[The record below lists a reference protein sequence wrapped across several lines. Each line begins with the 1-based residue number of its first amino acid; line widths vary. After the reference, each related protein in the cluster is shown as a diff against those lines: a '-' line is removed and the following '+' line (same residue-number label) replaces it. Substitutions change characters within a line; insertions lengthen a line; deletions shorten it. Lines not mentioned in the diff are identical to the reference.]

1 MKEND
6 MEEDIR
12 MNGDWYIPET
22 DETIAGTLYIN
33 KVQKKILLQ
42 LTKVAT
48 EDDFIGKIKVHGR
61 TDIIKGS
68 IDTGGTILLYDCLIG
83 GQNNCLGQ
91 RTTVSVSV
99 KAAFWNL
106 DIESKEELI
115 FPKVIIDFGEILD
128 WTELCSFNWEVK
140 DDYRDE
146 KLAWNYNSDIE
157 FEINSN
163 TTLRIVPHLGSK
175 SMENIT
181 TKKVTIEQAVYMQLE
196 YQKAVCWDDV
206 IKDIQIVSQLLTLGI
221 NKAIYIEEIWY
232 LHQSNKDERG
242 FISKRDAFLGDVK
255 AGKHQAGG
263 WMYYLFTLSDLT
275 GNAYHC
281 LKNWYSKYDL
291 LGSIVELYETAYNY
305 PGISSEMLFL
315 NLTQALE
322 TYHARFVSNDLKKY
336 IKLVDVFL
344 REIYKLTD
352 DDEFDG
358 HILSYRQVL
367 IAQNEEGVRSI
378 TLKSRLGY
386 LFLARF
392 EIIFEY
398 LDYKMDEFIQKVVDT
413 RNYYIHYSIDKK
425 EKIFPK
431 HQMPYVN
438 GILLGV
444 LQYYILKEIG
454 IKDEHIKKAVRQQM
468 AGVSHSYDA
477 IK

>member
-1 MKEND
+1 

-22 DETIAGTLYIN
+22 NETIAGTLYIN
-33 KVQKKILLQ
+33 KVQKRIWLQ
-42 LTKVAT
+42 LTRAASK
-48 EDDFIGKIKVHGR
+48 DDFMGQIRVHGK

-68 IDTGGTILLYDCLIG
+68 IDTGGTILLYDCKIG
-83 GQNNCLGQ
+83 GQHNYLGQ

-99 KAAFWNL
+99 RAAFWNL
-106 DIESKEELI
+106 DIENKEELI
-115 FPKVIIDFGEILD
+115 FSKVVIDFGEIID
-128 WTELCSFNWEVK
+128 WAGLCSFKWNVE

-146 KLAWNYNSDIE
+146 KLEWKYSSDVE
-157 FEINSN
+157 FEIDNN
-163 TTLRIVPHLGSK
+163 IKLRVVPHLGSK
-175 SMENIT
+175 QMGDI
-181 TKKVTIEQAVYMQLE
+181 TKKEATIKQAVYMQLE
-196 YQKAVCWDDV
+196 YQQAVCWDTI
-206 IKDIQIVSQLLTLGI
+206 IKDIRIIDHLLALGV
-221 NKAIYIEEIWY
+221 NKAVYIEEIWY
-232 LHQSNKDERG
+232 YHESNKDKTG
-242 FISKRDAFLGDVK
+242 FIRKLDAFLGDAK
-255 AGKHQAGG
+255 AGKYQAQAGD
-263 WMYYLFTLSDLT
+263 WIYYLFTLSDLT
-275 GNAYHC
+275 GNDYHC

-315 NLTQALE
+315 NLAQALE

-344 REIYKLTD
+344 RESYNLTD
-352 DDEFDG
+352 YDKFDE
-358 HILSYRQVL
+358 HILSYRHIL
-367 IAQNEEGVRSI
+367 IAQDEKRTRSI

-413 RNYYIHYSIDKK
+413 RNYYTHYSIDKK
-425 EKIFPK
+425 EKIFSR
-431 HQMPYVN
+431 HQLPYVN

-454 IKDEHIKKAVRQQM
+454 IKEEHIEKVVCQQM
-468 AGVSHSYDA
+468 AGVSHSYNA

>member
-1 MKEND
+1 

-22 DETIAGTLYIN
+22 NETIAGTLYIN
-33 KVQKKILLQ
+33 KVQKRIVLQ

-48 EDDFIGKIKVHGR
+48 EDDFIGEIKVHGR

-68 IDTGGTILLYDCLIG
+68 IDTGGKILLYDCMIG

-115 FPKVIIDFGEILD
+115 FPKVVIDFGEIID

-146 KLAWNYNSDIE
+146 KLEWNYNSDIE

-163 TTLRIVPHLGSK
+163 TTLRVVPHLGSK
-175 SMENIT
+175 SMGNIT
-181 TKKVTIEQAVYMQLE
+181 AKKVTIEQAVYMQLE
-196 YQKAVCWDDV
+196 YQKAVCWDDI
-206 IKDIQIVSQLLTLGI
+206 IKDIQIVSQLLTLGM

-232 LHQSNKDERG
+232 LHKSNIDERG
-242 FISKRDAFLGDVK
+242 FISKRDAFLGDAKAGKYQVK
-255 AGKHQAGG
+255 AGD
-263 WMYYLFTLSDLT
+263 WIYYLFTLSDLT
-275 GNAYHC
+275 GNDHHS
-281 LKNWYSKYDL
+281 LRNWYSKYDL

-336 IKLVDVFL
+336 IRLVDGFL
-344 REIYKLTD
+344 RESYKLTD
-352 DDEFDG
+352 NEEFDG
-358 HILSYRQVL
+358 HILSYRQIL
-367 IAQNEEGVRSI
+367 IAQDEKRTRSI

-386 LFLARF
+386 LFLAKF
-392 EIIFEY
+392 EMVFEY
-398 LDYKMDEFIQKVVDT
+398 LDYKMDVFIQKVVDT
-413 RNYYIHYSIDKK
+413 RNYYTHYSIDKK
-425 EKIFPK
+425 EKIFPE
-431 HQMPYVN
+431 HQLPYVN

-454 IKDEHIKKAVRQQM
+454 IKEKHIKKVVSQQM
-468 AGVSHSYDA
+468 AGVLHSYNA